1 MTADPPAP
9 ILIALG
15 SNIEPVENLPRAI
28 SLLNRECKVVA
39 VSPVYAAEPVG
50 SPDAPM
56 FLNAAARITT
66 ALSPQDLK
74 YGVLRPLEKRLGR
87 RRSADRYAP
96 RTIDLDIALF
106 GSLVIDDPAHGLV
119 IPDPE
124 IATCA
129 HLALPLADLEP
140 SFRHPVSGEMLSEL
154 AAAFAD
160 SESIRLFDKLR
171 LQPG

>member
-1 MTADPPAP
+1 
-9 ILIALG
+9 
-15 SNIEPVENLPRAI
+15 
-28 SLLNRECKVVA
+28 
-39 VSPVYAAEPVG
+39 
-50 SPDAPM
+50 M
-56 FLNAAARITT
+56 FLNAAARIETS
-66 ALSPQDLK
+66 LSPRDLK
-74 YGVLRPLEKRLGR
+74 FGVLRPLEEKLGR

-96 RTIDLDIALF
+96 RPIDLDIAIF
-106 GSLVIDDPAHGLV
+106 GSLVVDEPDRGLV

-140 SFRHPVSGEMLSEL
+140 LFRHPVSGETLAQL

-160 SESIRLFDKLR
+160 SDSIRLFDRLR